1 MKTLEGAPYVGRA
14 KCYFDGHM
22 NLKRNDVWLAAV
34 LAVASVACSSSKP
47 KPVDGGTGGA
57 GGGGPTDGA
66 ADHAATDGGATDA
79 GAPTVVATLS
89 GVPASLAADGT
100 RLYATV
106 VQTSAGHDGRVQSV
120 AKTATDATP
129 DAGTVTTLASGLTQ
143 PLAIAV
149 NGATVLWADTDV
161 AFPGLPN
168 LLAVP
173 AAGGTT
179 SELISGLYTMTRL
192 AISGSVLYGIT
203 SDLEVISAFPLSG
216 TDAGAGQTV
225 YPGNPPNGVE
235 GPDSDGTYVFFLT
248 PGATNQDLYR
258 TVVGGTGLTD
268 LVENA
273 SSGSVDGDYILDDST
288 SVYWSDS
295 GTGSVFSVSKTAA
308 AGATAKTLATVASG
322 SAPVQLALDGD
333 NIYMLSSAQ
342 LLRIPK
348 AGGAT
353 PVVLASVSGA
363 GADKYL
369 VAPANAVAL
378 AVDDSFVYWLHEGHG
393 QILKIAK

>member
-1 MKTLEGAPYVGRA
+1 
-14 KCYFDGHM
+14 M
-22 NLKRNDVWLAAV
+22 NFNRSGVWLAAM
-34 LAVASVACSSSKP
+34 LAVVSVACSSSKP
-47 KPVDGGTGGA
+47 MPSDGGTGGA
-57 GGGGPTDGA
+57 VGGTAGAGGGASGKGGTAGA
-66 ADHAATDGGATDA
+66 GGGTSGTGGA
-79 GAPTVVATLS
+79 APTVVATFDN
-89 GVPASLAADGT
+89 VPASLAMDGT
-100 RLYATV
+100 RLYATILA
-106 VQTSAGHDGRVQSV
+106 TSAGFDGKVQSV
-120 AKTATDATP
+120 AKTATNATP
-129 DAGTVTTLASGLTQ
+129 AAGTVTTLASGLKQ

-216 TDAGAGQTV
+216 ADAGAGQTV

-258 TVVGGTGLTD
+258 TGVGGTGLTD
-268 LVENA
+268 LVKNA
-273 SSGSVDGDYILDDST
+273 SSGSVDGDYILDDNT

-308 AGATAKTLATVASG
+308 AGATAKTVTTVASG
-322 SAPVQLALDGD
+322 SGPVQLALDGD
-333 NIYMLSSAQ
+333 NIYMLSFYQ

-348 AGGAT
+348 AGGTT
-353 PVVLASVSGA
+353 PVMLASASGA
-363 GADKYL
+363 GSDKYL
-369 VAPANAVAL
+369 VAPSNAVAL
-378 AVDDSFVYWLHEGHG
+378 AVDDTFVYWLHEGHG